1 MGVELFDAESLDVMV
16 MGLSSA
22 TSFSRITSHH
32 TRPKVAENTT
42 KSSPQTRSVYFIIVL
57 S

>member
-16 MGLSSA
+16 LSSA

-57 S
+57 N